1 MNVTVPAVGPE
12 QAAAI
17 VARSGCRTAKVKVA
31 ERGQAEAED
40 IERVEA
46 VRAALGPDGRI
57 RVDANGAWEPGQAAR
72 MLRRLAR
79 FGLEYAEQP
88 CATLDEMAELRR
100 HIDIPVAADESIR
113 RAEDPLRVRAAGAA
127 DIVMLKV
134 QPLGGV
140 RAALEVAEAC
150 GLPVVVSSAV
160 DTSVGLAAGVALAAA
175 LPELPYACGLGTMS
189 LLAGDVTAGP
199 LAPEAG
205 SLPVRRR
212 PSTPDELARWETDP
226 APWRER
232 AARGRQVPAVNP
244 ATAFGVTFS
253 DELIRCGLREVVL
266 APGSRSTPLAMAFY
280 QAARQQRAR
289 LHVRI
294 DERSASFTAL
304 GLAKASRRP
313 VAVLCT
319 SGTAAANF
327 HPAVIE
333 ADESGVPLIVLTAD
347 RPPELRGIGANQAI
361 DQIKLYGA
369 AVRWFCEA
377 GLPEARPGA
386 ARYWR
391 SLACQAWAHA
401 AGRVGGLPGPVH
413 LNLPFREPLVPGGD
427 EEWPESLDGRPGG
440 QPWTRFPDQDAPH
453 DVLDLPWTERGVVV
467 CGDGDYDAR
476 ALVELAGQ
484 RRLAG
489 ARRALVRRPAR
500 PRRSVRL
507 PVPAGDAGVRPGA
520 PARPD
525 RLGGAPWALP
535 AAARLPEERIGAQA
549 RGGRAGAR
557 ALGRPAAR
565 RHRRRHGPA
574 AHRDPGRR
582 RIGGRLAGWLAA
594 GGRGGAPRGGRRA
607 RRGREPDRAAARP
620 GPGHLAARRSPAVV
634 RIKPA
639 RSGH

>member
-1 MNVTVPAVGPE
+1 
-12 QAAAI
+12 
-17 VARSGCRTAKVKVA
+17 
-31 ERGQAEAED
+31 
-40 IERVEA
+40 
-46 VRAALGPDGRI
+46 
-57 RVDANGAWEPGQAAR
+57 
-72 MLRRLAR
+72 
-79 FGLEYAEQP
+79 
-88 CATLDEMAELRR
+88 
-100 HIDIPVAADESIR
+100 
-113 RAEDPLRVRAAGAA
+113 
-127 DIVMLKV
+127 MLKV

-189 LLAGDVTAGP
+189 LLAGDVTASP

-205 SLPVRRR
+205 SLPVRR
-212 PSTPDELARWETDP
+212 PAVDPDELARWETDP
-226 APWRER
+226 GPWRER
-232 AARGRQVPAVNP
+232 AARGGRVPVVNP
-244 ATAFGVTFS
+244 STAFGVAFS

-280 QAARQQRAR
+280 QAASQQRAR

-333 ADESGVPLIVLTAD
+333 ADESAVPLIVLTAD

-361 DQIKLYGA
+361 DQIKLYGN

-386 ARYWR
+386 VGYWR

-401 AGRVGGLPGPVH
+401 AGAVGGLAPARSTSTCPSASRWYPVAT
-413 LNLPFREPLVPGGD
+413 RQ
-427 EEWPESLDGRPGG
+427 WPEPLDGRPGG
-440 QPWTRFPDQDAPH
+440 QPWTRFPDRDATR
-453 DVLDLPWTERGVVV
+453 DALELPWTERGVVV
-467 CGDGDYDAR
+467 CGDGDYDAL

-484 RRLAG
+484 AGWPVLAEPSSG
-489 ARRALVRRPAR
+489 ARRGPGALSAYQY
-500 PRRSVRL
+500 L
-507 PVPAGDAGVRPGA
+507 LGDAGVRPGA

-525 RLGGAPWALP
+525 RLGGPARALP
-535 AAARLPEERIGAQA
+535 RAARLPR
-549 RGGRAGAR
+549 
-557 ALGRPAAR
+557 
-565 RHRRRHGPA
+565 
-574 AHRDPGRR
+574 
-582 RIGGRLAGWLAA
+582 
-594 GGRGGAPRGGRRA
+594 
-607 RRGREPDRAAARP
+607 
-620 GPGHLAARRSPAVV
+620 
-634 RIKPA
+634 
-639 RSGH
+639 